1 MGYRYIFWDL
11 DGTLTD
17 SAEGIINSVVYALK
31 RFGIEAERE
40 ELYKFVGPPLFDS
53 FREFCGFSEND
64 AEKAVAY
71 YREYFADRGIFE
83 NRVYDGI
90 EETLAKLKKKGYK
103 LYVATSK
110 PTEYTV
116 RILDKFGISQ
126 YFEYVSGSSLVGN
139 DGSKAAIIKRAVEQ
153 SGAAASEI
161 LMVGD
166 RKFDIEGAKKNGV
179 AAVGVLYGYGSRREL
194 EEAGADYIAENAKD
208 LLRIAGC

>member
-1 MGYRYIFWDL
+1 MSYGYIFWDL

-17 SAEGIINSVVYALK
+17 SGEGIINSVVYALK
-31 RFGIEAERE
+31 RFGIDAERE

-53 FREFCGFSEND
+53 FREFCGFSESD
-64 AEKAVAY
+64 VEKAVAY

-90 EETLAKLKKKGYK
+90 EEVLTKLKENGRK

-110 PTEYTV
+110 PAEYTV
-116 RILDKFGISQ
+116 RILDKFGLSK
-126 YFEYVSGSSLVGN
+126 YFEYVSGSSL
-139 DGSKAAIIKRAVEQ
+139 DEKDSSKAAIIRRAMEHCEA
-153 SGAAASEI
+153 SASEI

-166 RKFDIEGAKKNGV
+166 RKFDIQGAKKNKI
-179 AAVGVLYGYGSRREL
+179 AAAGVLYGYGSRKEL
-194 EEAGADYIAENAKD
+194 EEAGADYIAENAED

>member
-31 RFGIEAERE
+31 RFGIEADRE

-90 EETLAKLKKKGYK
+90 EETLAKLKEKGYK

-126 YFEYVSGSSLVGN
+126 YFEYVSGSSLAGN

-194 EEAGADYIAENAKD
+194 EEAGADYIAESAED

>member
-126 YFEYVSGSSLVGN
+126 YFEYVSGSSLAGN

-179 AAVGVLYGYGSRREL
+179 AAVGVLYGYGSRGEL
-194 EEAGADYIAENAKD
+194 EEAGADYIAESAED

>member
-90 EETLAKLKKKGYK
+90 EETLAKLKEKGYK

-126 YFEYVSGSSLVGN
+126 YFEYVSGSSLAGN

-194 EEAGADYIAENAKD
+194 EEAGADYIAESAED